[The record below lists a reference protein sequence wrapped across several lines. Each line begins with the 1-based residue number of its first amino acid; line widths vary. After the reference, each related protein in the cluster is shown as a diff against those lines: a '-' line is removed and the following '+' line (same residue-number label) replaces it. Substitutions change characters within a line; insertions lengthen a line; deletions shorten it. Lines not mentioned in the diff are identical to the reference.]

1 MSDENRS
8 QPIPTQ
14 AQLLAIEAVILQL
27 SVALDKAGLLPV
39 AELLASLQK
48 STHAVLDETSG
59 DFERDGQRAIAEMTG
74 RLIGA
79 LKAERAP
86 NALPPPDTLLH

>member
-59 DFERDGQRAIAEMTG
+59 DFERDGQRAIAAMTG
-74 RLIGA
+74 RLIDA

>member
-1 MSDENRS
+1 MSDERRS
-8 QPIPTQ
+8 QPIPMQ
-14 AQLLAIEAVILQL
+14 AQLFAIEAVILQL
-27 SVALDKAGLLPV
+27 SVALDKTGLPV

-86 NALPPPDTLLH
+86 NTLPPPATLLH